1 MPIIVNGERI
11 EDQAIHGESMRLQQG
26 GAGQE
31 AISMAEHNL
40 VDQVLMRQ
48 EAVRRAYS
56 VTPAEVEQGLHE
68 LFIEN
73 GGKEAFMQRH
83 RLTEADEPR
92 LREHVVTRRR
102 VEKLVDDICADVP
115 APTAE
120 AVKAYFDEHP
130 DEFIQPIRV
139 RASHIVKRPAS
150 QDDEET
156 FAAMCEARERVLA
169 GEEFAALAEEYS
181 DCSSEPGGDLG
192 FFVKGH
198 MVPGFE
204 VVAFSMKPG
213 EVSPV
218 FMTQFGMHVLKVFER
233 EDARP
238 LEFGEVE
245 KDLGKRLHEEARD
258 EVFSKYLEDLRTKAK
273 IEKVTDSK
281 VDKKPAKK
289 GKGKKKGK

>member
-31 AISMAEHNL
+31 AISMAEQNL
-40 VDQVLMRQ
+40 ISQVLMRQ
-48 EAVRRAYS
+48 EATRRSYT

-68 LFIEN
+68 LYVEN

-92 LREHVVTRRR
+92 IREHVVMRRR

-115 APTAE
+115 ALADE
-120 AVKAYFDEHP
+120 VVKTYFDEHP
-130 DEFIQPIRV
+130 DEFVQPARV
-139 RASHIVKRPAS
+139 HASHIVKRPES
-150 QDDEET
+150 QDDEAT
-156 FAAMCEARERVLA
+156 FAAMCEARERIIA
-169 GEEFAALAEEYS
+169 GEDFATLAEEYS

-192 FFVKGH
+192 FFFKGH

-218 FMTQFGMHVLKVFER
+218 VMTQFGMHVIKVFER
-233 EDARP
+233 EESRP
-238 LEFGEVE
+238 LEFSEVE
-245 KDLGKRLHEEARD
+245 KDLAKRLHEEARD
-258 EVFSKYLEDLRTKAK
+258 EVFSKYLDDLRNKAK
-273 IEKVTDSK
+273 IEKISEHK
-281 VDKKPAKK
+281 VEKKPAKK
-289 GKGKKKGK
+289 GKGKKGK